1 MADHTGDTQIAA
13 HIESISTRSES
24 DTELLVAAMLR
35 HCWPGDSADRTEPGA
50 LAWVRRWGPRRV
62 GLIPPSCSCAEGRC
76 RLCN

>member
-1 MADHTGDTQIAA
+1 MADHPGDTQIAA

-35 HCWPGDSADRTEPGA
+35 HCWPGDSADRTEPVA